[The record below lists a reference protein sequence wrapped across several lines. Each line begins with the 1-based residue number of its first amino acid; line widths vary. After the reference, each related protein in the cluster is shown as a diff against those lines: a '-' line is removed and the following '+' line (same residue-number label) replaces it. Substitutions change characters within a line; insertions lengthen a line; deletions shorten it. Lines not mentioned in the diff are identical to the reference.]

1 VRAVCRDLHLPF
13 SGVVVEDHFLYIYI
27 DLILL
32 INCFA
37 VGLEWMRKAHWLLY
51 EIGTR
56 LINFI

>member
-1 VRAVCRDLHLPF
+1 LHLPF

-51 EIGTR
+51 EVGTR